1 MERKWKDSDLYDV
14 LRREFVRITEAH
26 ALESENVVIRAGV
39 LSPQEAIGDPEH
51 KDYPLLKGRERLM
64 QAEFRGCFGQAFT
77 DMYGNFT
84 AKLSEIVRID
94 LTDNFKRA
102 IFVSSLNAV
111 LRYLGIADK
120 TVHCKDD
127 EPPRC
132 ARVLSEL
139 IKEKFSNPKIAM
151 IGLQPRMVQELSSKF
166 QLRVT
171 DLDTSN
177 IGKVRFGITID
188 GPEKAENNLNW
199 CDIALVTGT
208 TLTNNTLPQFLIDKP
223 TIFYGVTI
231 AGTAKLLSLN
241 HFCHCGH

>member
-1 MERKWKDSDLYDV
+1 MERKRKDSDLYDV
-14 LRREFVRITEAH
+14 LRHEFVRIVETN
-26 ALESENVVIRAGV
+26 ALESDKVIVRAGA
-39 LSPQEAIGDPEH
+39 LSPQEAIGNPEH
-51 KDYPLLKGRERLM
+51 KDYPLIKGKERLM

-77 DMYGNFT
+77 DMHGNFAAT
-84 AKLSEIVRID
+84 LSEIVRID
-94 LTDNFKRA
+94 LADNFKRA

-111 LRYLGIADK
+111 LRYLGISDK

-171 DLDTSN
+171 DLDISN

-188 GPEKAENNLNW
+188 EPEKAENNLDW

-231 AGTAKLLSLN
+231 SGTAKLLSLN

>member
-14 LRREFVRITEAH
+14 LRREFVRIVEAH
-26 ALESENVVIRAGV
+26 ALESDKVIVRAGA
-39 LSPQEAIGDPEH
+39 LSPQEAIGNPEH
-51 KDYPLLKGRERLM
+51 KDYPLIKGRER
-64 QAEFRGCFGQAFT
+64 FRGCFGQAFT

-84 AKLSEIVRID
+84 ATLSEIVRID

-111 LRYLGIADK
+111 LRYLGITDK

-132 ARVLSEL
+132 ARALSEL

-151 IGLQPRMVQELSSKF
+151 IGLQPRMVQELSPNF

-171 DLDTSN
+171 DLDTGN
-177 IGKVRFGITID
+177 IGKVQFGIVID
-188 GPEKAENNLNW
+188 GPEKTESNLDW
-199 CDIALVTGT
+199 CDLALVTGT
-208 TLTNNTLPQFLIDKP
+208 TVTNNTLPHFFIDKP

-231 AGTAKLLSLN
+231 SGAAKLLSLT
-241 HFCHCGH
+241 HFCHSGH

>member
-1 MERKWKDSDLYDV
+1 MGRKWNDSDLYDV
-14 LRREFVRITEAH
+14 LRREFVRIVETH
-26 ALESENVVIRAGV
+26 DLESEKVVIRLGA
-39 LSPQEAIGDPEH
+39 LSPQEAIGNPEH
-51 KDYPLLKGRERLM
+51 KDYPLVRGRERLM

-77 DMYGNFT
+77 DMYGNFAAT
-84 AKLSEIVRID
+84 LSEIVRIN
-94 LTDNFKRA
+94 LTDNLQRA
-102 IFVSSLNAV
+102 IFISSLNAV

-120 TVHCKDD
+120 TVHCRDD

-132 ARVLSEL
+132 ALELSEY
-139 IKEKFSNPKIAM
+139 IRKKFSNPKIAM

-171 DLDTSN
+171 DLDISN
-177 IGKVRFGITID
+177 IGKVRFGITIE

-208 TLTNNTLPQFLIDKP
+208 TLTNNTLPQFFIDKP

-231 AGTAKLLSLN
+231 SGVAKLLSLD

>member
-1 MERKWKDSDLYDV
+1 MTADSIRQKGGDPYSV
-14 LRREFVRITEAH
+14 LRSEFIRIIETRALDTEK
-26 ALESENVVIRAGV
+26 VVIRAGA
-39 LSPQEAIGDPEH
+39 LSPQEAIGNPEH
-51 KDYPLLKGRERLM
+51 KDYPLIKGKE

-84 AKLSEIVRID
+84 ATLSEIVRID

-132 ARVLSEL
+132 ARALLEL
-139 IKEKFSNPKIAM
+139 IKERYSNPRIAM
-151 IGLQPRMVQELSSKF
+151 IGLQPRMVQELSLNF

-177 IGKVRFGITID
+177 IGKVRFGIVID
-188 GPEKAENNLNW
+188 GPEKTESNLDW
-199 CDIALVTGT
+199 CDLALVTGT
-208 TLTNNTLPQFLIDKP
+208 TVTNNTLPHFLIDKP

-231 AGTAKLLSLN
+231 SGTAKLLSLN